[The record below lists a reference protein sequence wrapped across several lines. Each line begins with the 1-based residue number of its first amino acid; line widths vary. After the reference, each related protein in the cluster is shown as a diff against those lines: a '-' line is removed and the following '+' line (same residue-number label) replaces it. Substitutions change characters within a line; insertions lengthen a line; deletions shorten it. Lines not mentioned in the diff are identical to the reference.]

1 MGDGNLR
8 VRVALGKSGCTLG
21 NRLHAVM
28 QIIDLP
34 ASAQLAA
41 DRIVQNRLVVLE
53 HKGLNGVTVH
63 RRFLNRRHIPDAGQG
78 HVQGAGNRRGGQG
91 QNVHALGQLLQPLLV
106 RDAEALFLVHNQKA
120 EILEQHVLLQKL
132 VRSHNQI
139 HAARP
144 ESRQRPFL
152 LGRGTEA
159 GKHLDVDRKAL
170 EAAHCREIVLL
181 RQNRGRNEN
190 CDLLGIHHG
199 LHRGAQGDLGF
210 AEAHVAA
217 EQPIHR
223 RGRLHIAL
231 DLRDTAEL
239 IVRLDV
245 GKVVLKFPLPRRI
258 SGKCEAHAAL
268 SLGIELNQSVRQ
280 ILDGGLGA
288 FFGFLPR
295 IAAQLVQLYGAV
307 LRCADVFIN
316 QVHLGRRNVEHVR
329 PLIGNFDVILH
340 RAVHLHLLHA
350 DVAPDAVVLMDDQI
364 ARRQVGEGVELL
376 AVGGFCPG
384 AGLAN
389 RLGQKLAL
397 GEHSQP
403 DGRILHAVRQRAVG
417 QVDAPR
423 CGQRL
428 GWEHHRHREVMAAQM
443 FFQNLSPAAVA
454 AEDKGSVVV
463 FLIVPEVCHRH
474 VQIAAV
480 GGKLSGVKLHQ
491 RGGLEVGGIGCGEE
505 GVEIERRFSP
515 EVGAEAVPVAA
526 EITELSCENA
536 ALQQRIELHAQILL
550 PACGGAVEISVV
562 AEDCDAVFGQIIR
575 RRTEFRVDH
584 AQVAVACPEEA
595 VGTQGLQICL
605 QGFDQG
611 CMGRLAPLL
620 PGDQL
625 LQRRAEAVR
634 PAGVEH
640 GEGLRHRQDH
650 RMRNIL
656 NPALGQRVKQA
667 HRVDLVSEELHAQRI
682 VHRGAV
688 NVQNPAPDGKL
699 SHALDHLTAGIAALH
714 QPGGQVL
721 QIIEPA
727 GTQVN
732 RRAQQ
737 RPMRQG
743 TQRQGLK
750 GGNHQPLGP
759 GHHAVEQA
767 KTLLLPLARGGGGVV
782 KGQLPRRQNGEG
794 RAKKG
799 RKLLLRPAAGQLILT
814 QHQHR
819 CVQIPIQAGN

>member
-1 MGDGNLR
+1 M
-8 VRVALGKSGCTLG
+8 
-21 NRLHAVM
+21 
-28 QIIDLP
+28 
-34 ASAQLAA
+34 
-41 DRIVQNRLVVLE
+41 
-53 HKGLNGVTVH
+53 
-63 RRFLNRRHIPDAGQG
+63 
-78 HVQGAGNRRGGQG
+78 
-91 QNVHALGQLLQPLLV
+91 
-106 RDAEALFLVHNQKA
+106 
-120 EILEQHVLLQKL
+120 
-132 VRSHNQI
+132 
-139 HAARP
+139 
-144 ESRQRPFL
+144 
-152 LGRGTEA
+152 
-159 GKHLDVDRKAL
+159 
-170 EAAHCREIVLL
+170 
-181 RQNRGRNEN
+181 
-190 CDLLGIHHG
+190 
-199 LHRGAQGDLGF
+199 
-210 AEAHVAA
+210 
-217 EQPIHR
+217 
-223 RGRLHIAL
+223 
-231 DLRDTAEL
+231 
-239 IVRLDV
+239 
-245 GKVVLKFPLPRRI
+245 
-258 SGKCEAHAAL
+258 
-268 SLGIELNQSVRQ
+268 
-280 ILDGGLGA
+280 
-288 FFGFLPR
+288 
-295 IAAQLVQLYGAV
+295 
-307 LRCADVFIN
+307 
-316 QVHLGRRNVEHVR
+316 
-329 PLIGNFDVILH
+329 
-340 RAVHLHLLHA
+340 
-350 DVAPDAVVLMDDQI
+350 
-364 ARRQVGEGVELL
+364 
-376 AVGGFCPG
+376 
-384 AGLAN
+384 
-389 RLGQKLAL
+389 
-397 GEHSQP
+397 
-403 DGRILHAVRQRAVG
+403 
-417 QVDAPR
+417 
-423 CGQRL
+423 
-428 GWEHHRHREVMAAQM
+428 
-443 FFQNLSPAAVA
+443 
-454 AEDKGSVVV
+454 
-463 FLIVPEVCHRH
+463 PEVCHRH

-480 GGKLSGVKLHQ
+480 GGELLGDKVHQ
-491 RGGLEVGGIGCGEE
+491 RGRLEIARIGGGEE
-505 GVEIERRFSP
+505 GVEKERRLAP

-767 KTLLLPLARGGGGVV
+767 QTLLLPLARGGGGVV
-782 KGQLPRRQNGEG
+782 KGQLTRRQDGEV
-794 RAKKG
+794 RSKKG
-799 RKLLLRPAAGQLILT
+799 RQLLLGPAAGQLVLT

-819 CVQIPIQAGN
+819 RVQIPIQAGNQMRAVDLSGPGHADAPPAPQGLADRFVFWKFAQGGEQQLHRVFLHFKDASIIPRPGASVKHRCVFIVFLAFLSRHFCLSKHPCIPAVHVLKCKNCTDQPCKTGVRTA